1 MRNTKN
7 QSLQWRKYIITTIDF
22 QTRGVTAH
30 TKAVLGEKQVY
41 SGNLKILPGIGKPGK
56 FSEKADEIF
65 WGH

>member
-1 MRNTKN
+1 M
-7 QSLQWRKYIITTIDF
+7 
-22 QTRGVTAH
+22 TAH

-41 SGNLKILPGIGKPGK
+41 SRNLKILPGIGKPGK